1 MNQFVVADML
11 RNRLDAASTI
21 ALGIL
26 DLRADLR
33 ACLAKPLHC
42 RWRQQ
47 PAFGAGRPMENLR
60 VRLAVT
66 GATGK
71 RLRANPAFAGI
82 DVHAVRPRRHT
93 SRLGPHRPVI
103 AADMAIGAA
112 GMAEHV
118 MNLAP
123 VFQSGILCVGGVR

>member
-11 RNRLDAASTI
+11 RNRTDAASTI

-33 ACLAKPLHC
+33 ARLAEPLHF

-47 PAFGAGRPMENLR
+47 PDFGPRRPMGSLR
-60 VRLAVT
+60 IRLAET
-66 GATGK
+66 GAAGK

-93 SRLGPHRPVI
+93 SRLGPHRPIV

-112 GMAEHV
+112 GMAEHF

-123 VFQSGILCVGGVR
+123 GIQSGILCA